1 MAGTPKAITRTE
13 VARASSSDSTISVVT
28 VDEASNAQSS
38 SSTPPTSIGDTGSIS
53 SSLPLEK
60 TDSTPTVDFGGRSRR
75 QRTSVGTYNV
85 KVLSGTAIHA
95 PKKYCKNK
103 PETGNGERRRTISG
117 ATPNGTPASGS
128 LVSATSGKN
137 TNRHVSDGFEAL
149 NIDFP
154 AKKSYS
160 QNVLGES
167 SKKTPKAPDTGRG
180 KSSRVT
186 GEPSPSKK
194 STLGKRNRDSFDG
207 SSRSARAERELARLR
222 DTDEFAKIDTK
233 PVIYEVWKNGKLVVD
248 EEEAPKPKAHPKS
261 ATRIPAQLQ
270 APLSA
275 PAPKDVIPTVAQP
288 PEVPKVI
295 RKKEKAWLPMGLYAG
310 QVITDNL
317 NWFKGYKGPKE
328 VPDFRPGGVLPLPMW
343 HGQRLLFQGR
353 DFKLPFDVCAPLPP
367 GQEKPDEWRKTST
380 SKLSFLSF
388 VFKLMN

>member
-1 MAGTPKAITRTE
+1 MAGTPKATARVE

-28 VDEASNAQSS
+28 VEEASNAQSS

-53 SSLPLEK
+53 SSLPLDK
-60 TDSTPTVDFGGRSRR
+60 TESTPAVDFGGRSRR

-117 ATPNGTPASGS
+117 ATPNGTPASGNLNLLS
-128 LVSATSGKN
+128 TTGGKD
-137 TNRHVSDGFEAL
+137 TNRNVSGGLEAL

-154 AKKSYS
+154 AKKSHT
-160 QNVLGES
+160 QNVSGGGNL
-167 SKKTPKAPDTGRG
+167 KKTPKAPDTGRG
-180 KSSRVT
+180 KTVRAM

-194 STLGKRNRDSFDG
+194 STLGKRSRGSFDDT
-207 SSRSARAERELARLR
+207 RSTRALREIERLR

-233 PVIYEVWKNGKLVVD
+233 PVIYEIWKNGKLVLD
-248 EEEAPKPKAHPKS
+248 EDEAPKPKAQSKS
-261 ATRIPAQLQ
+261 TTRVPAQLQ
-270 APLSA
+270 APSSA
-275 PAPKDVIPTVAQP
+275 LAKNIPVIVAQP
-288 PEVPKVI
+288 PEIPKVI

-310 QVITDNL
+310 QVITENL

-328 VPDFRPGGVLPLPMW
+328 VPDFRPDGVLPLPMW

-367 GQEKPDEWRKTST
+367 GQAKPDEWRKTSS
-380 SKLSFLSF
+380 SKHSSISF
-388 VFKLMN
+388 